1 MNKRN
6 PTTILDEITRF
17 DPNNYWKEFN
27 LKGIHSFYLDIKSI
41 KNLKRELP
49 LILTTP
55 LDCIF
60 ERMIFPANGCQGSF
74 MNASF
79 KNSEIS
85 TIHISG
91 SKGEKENNSSSFENS
106 LVAKK
111 KETCVIF

>member
-27 LKGIHSFYLDIKSI
+27 LKGIHSFYIDIKTI

-49 LILTTP
+49 IIITTP
-55 LDCIF
+55 LDCIL
-60 ERMIFPANGCQGSF
+60 ERMAFPANGCPGSF
-74 MNASF
+74 MNSSL

-91 SKGEKENNSSSFENS
+91 SKREKENSSSFENS
-106 LVAKK
+106 LVTKK